1 MMKLISEALKG
12 LTVSPI
18 APKEVAERLGV
29 HGVTIYRAIKMF

>member
-12 LTVSPI
+12 LTLSGM
-18 APKEVAERLGV
+18 APKKVAERLGV

>member
-12 LTVSPI
+12 LTVPPI
-18 APKEVAERLGV
+18 ALKEVAERLGV